1 LANHPAFSYRDANY
15 DTANPS
21 YIRKYLRTY
30 GLTPPRSESYETQK
44 ARCLA
49 QLGLK
54 STDIDKFQY
63 LSTLRKN
70 NVHLFYRLVTDHL
83 RVCHKSNQSHAIG
96 RRENKIDG

>member
-1 LANHPAFSYRDANY
+1 MNSDANY
-15 DTANPS
+15 DTANPA

-30 GLTPPRSESYETQK
+30 GLTPPRAESYETQK
-44 ARCLA
+44 TRCLA

-54 STDIDKFQY
+54 NTPIDKFLY

-83 RVCHKSNQSHAIG
+83 RVCRQPSPACDWSPHEELEKG
-96 RRENKIDG
+96 

>member
-1 LANHPAFSYRDANY
+1 MIFVVSRDANY

-30 GLTPPRSESYETQK
+30 GLTPPRAESYETQK
-44 ARCLA
+44 TRCLA

-54 STDIDKFQY
+54 NTPIDKFLY

-70 NVHLFYRLVTDHL
+70 NVHLFYRLITDHL
-83 RVCHKSNQSHAIG
+83 KVRSTPYAT
-96 RRENKIDG
+96 IDPSPM

>member
-1 LANHPAFSYRDANY
+1 MAGRTSNANAVYSDANY

-30 GLTPPRSESYETQK
+30 GLTPPRAEGYETQK

-54 STDIDKFQY
+54 NTPIDKFLY

-83 RVCHKSNQSHAIG
+83 RV
-96 RRENKIDG
+96 R